1 MGVEGRLRPCLLQK
15 RVKGTVKTDAK
26 RLSPTVPFAKKR
38 QRHGQ
43 NRSAEGVRDR
53 AFCKKAAKARSKPE
67 RSGRPRPCLLEKN
80 VKGTVK
86 TGAKQARPTV
96 PFTKKRQRHGQ
107 NRSEAVVPDRAFWKK
122 TSKARSKS
130 RGRGHVRP
138 CLLQKNGKGTVET
151 DAKRLSPTVPFA
163 KKRQRH
169 GQKQSEEA
177 ASDRAFWKKTLK
189 ARSKSEQRGRA

>member
-1 MGVEGRLRPCLLQK
+1 MRDRAFWKKASKARSKPERSRRARPCLLQKIVKGTVETIVKRSPPTVPFTKKTSKARSKPERSSRPRPCLLQK
-15 RVKGTVKTDAK
+15 RVKGTVKTIAK
-26 RLSPTVPFAKKR
+26 RSP
-38 QRHGQ
+38 
-43 NRSAEGVRDR
+43 
-53 AFCKKAAKARSKPE
+53 
-67 RSGRPRPCLLEKN
+67 
-80 VKGTVK
+80 
-86 TGAKQARPTV
+86 PTV